1 MKYNESNK
9 PIVCMQTN
17 STCYKGTTTM
27 KVLGVLW
34 HSTGCNNPNVKRYVQ
49 PFETDSNY
57 AEMIKLL
64 GKNEYNNDWNHIE
77 REAGLNAWIGKLAD
91 GSIATVQTMPWN
103 YRPWGCGSGD
113 KGSCNSGWI
122 QFEIC
127 EDSLTDKNYFD
138 SVYNEAV
145 ELTAYLCNLY
155 NIDPN
160 GNVVHNGV
168 SVPTILCHA
177 DSYKLGLGSNHGD
190 VLHWFKKYNKTMDNV
205 RTDVNNKLIEIKKT
219 SVNMTEKEIWDYLL
233 AQGMTEAGVAGL
245 MGNLRAESNL
255 RANNLENVGSKEL
268 GLSDEQYT
276 EMVDK
281 GTYTKE
287 QFIRDSHGYGLA
299 QWTWWSR
306 KQALYEYCL
315 SKGASIGCCKTQL
328 DFMIQELNKYK
339 SVISILKSTNSVR
352 EASNAVL
359 LEYERP
365 ANMGESVQ
373 NTRASYSQAYYDKH
387 VKKQQTVVD
396 NTQNLY
402 RVRKS
407 WSDDKSQLGAY
418 KEIDNAKRKADE
430 NKGYHVF
437 DWNGNIV
444 YSPKSETKVETPKT
458 ETVVEKP
465 KTITEGDIITLK
477 AGATYWNGKKIP
489 DWVFKSTLYYRGKN
503 NNGVIFSTLK
513 TGAITGVVKEE
524 SIVELN
530 KTVAVT
536 EFKPYTVKV
545 SINNLNIRKGA
556 GTNYGVARVCPVGI
570 YTIVEESNGQG
581 ASKWGKLKS
590 GAGWIS
596 LDHVTKL

>member
-1 MKYNESNK
+1 MKYSESNK

-34 HSTGCNNPNVKRYVQ
+34 HSTGANNPNIKRYVQ

-57 AEMIKLL
+57 NEIVKLL

-103 YRPWGCGSGD
+103 YRPWGCGNGD

-127 EDSLTDKNYFD
+127 EDDLVNKDYFN

-160 GNVVHNGV
+160 GTVVHNGV
-168 SVPTILCHA
+168 NVPTILCHA
-177 DSYKLGLGSNHGD
+177 DSCKLGLGSNHKD

-205 RTDVNNKLIEIKKT
+205 REDVKNKLIEIKKT

-245 MGNLRAESNL
+245 MGNLYAECELKSCNLQNNGNKNLDITDEEFTNKVDSNEY
-255 RANNLENVGSKEL
+255 NKETFVKD
-268 GLSDEQYT
+268 GY
-276 EMVDK
+276 
-281 GTYTKE
+281 
-287 QFIRDSHGYGLA
+287 GYGLA

-328 DFMIQELNKYK
+328 EFLVKEISDYK
-339 SVISILKSTNSVR
+339 SVISVLKSTNSVK
-352 EASNAVL
+352 EASNIVL
-359 LEYERP
+359 LQYEKP
-365 ANMGESVQ
+365 ADISEKQ
-373 NTRASYSQAYYDKH
+373 QDTRAYYGQTYFDKY
-387 VKKQQTVVD
+387 VKKEQTVVN

-407 WSDDKSQLGAY
+407 WSDDKSQIGAY
-418 KEIDNAKRKADE
+418 KEINNAKIKADE

-458 ETVVEKP
+458 ETVVETP
-465 KTITEGDIITLK
+465 KTLAEGDIITLK
-477 AGATYWNGKKIP
+477 AGATYWNGKSIP
-489 DWVFKSTLYYRGKN
+489 DWVLKSNLYYRGKN
-503 NNGVIFSTLK
+503 TNGIIFSTLK

-524 SIVELN
+524 SIVKFN
-530 KTVAVT
+530 KSVAT
-536 EFKPYTVKV
+536 AKFKPYTVKV
-545 SINNLNIRKGA
+545 NITNLNIRKGA
-556 GTNYGVARVCPVGI
+556 GTNYGVARICPVGV
-570 YTIVEESNGQG
+570 YTIIEESNGQG